1 MNSPAPNLP
10 FFSVPALFAFPVA
23 LLLFSCQESR
33 PAFFNMQPP
42 VSEPG
47 TGLKASDCGAC
58 HQNQYRDWQHST
70 HAAAYTDLQFQSEIS
85 KPGAPKELCKNCHI
99 PLGNQRESLTDGKAN
114 PTFDAALQQ
123 EGVTC
128 AACHVRTENGHSVI
142 VGSQTSTAA
151 TAVKSGTHAVVVDRA
166 YLLGRCES
174 CHQANARFTE
184 HYVCSFNTAQE
195 LRSGPFGKT
204 HTCASCHLE
213 TGTITENAIKAEP
226 DRITATDPDKFTRHV
241 FPGGGVPK
249 RFDLFPYLLTVRHD
263 TALDFELGEIVF
275 SQSDRSGQ
283 IQIPVQIRNARAGH
297 SVPTADPERFVLVR
311 VRLLDERNGELMR
324 QEYRIGQVWQWEPAK
339 KLSDNRLAPLE
350 SRRHVFLFE
359 STQSVRFIELTA
371 YHVRLTKENGRY
383 IQATAGMADPAF
395 RKDIAALD
403 RLYPFAALLWSRRLD
418 LVNGTSIEKN
428 RVERNSESSGIRGYP
443 E

>member
-1 MNSPAPNLP
+1 MKSPARYVP
-10 FFSVPALFAFPVA
+10 FFSAPVLFAFLCA
-23 LLLFSCQESR
+23 FLLFSCQESR

-42 VSEPG
+42 LSEPG
-47 TGLKASDCGAC
+47 SGLKASDCGAC
-58 HQNQYRDWQHST
+58 HQSQYRDWQHST

-85 KPGAPKELCKNCHI
+85 KPGAPEELCKNCHI
-99 PLGNQRESLTDGKAN
+99 PLGNQRETLADGKAN

-128 AACHVRTENGHSVI
+128 AACHVRTDNGQSVI
-142 VGSQTSTAA
+142 VGSEAFTAA
-151 TAVKSGTHAVVVDRA
+151 TAGKSGAHAVVVDRA

-184 HYVCSFNTAQE
+184 HYVCSFNTVQE

-213 TGTITENAIKAEP
+213 AGTITDNTIGTEP
-226 DRITATDPDKFTRHV
+226 ERITEVDSGKFTRHV

-263 TALDFELGEIVF
+263 TALDFEVGEIVF
-275 SQSDRSGQ
+275 TRAADSDQ
-283 IQIPVQIRNARAGH
+283 IRIPVQIRNARAGH

-311 VRLLDERNGELMR
+311 VRLLDEQNGELKR
-324 QEYRIGQVWQWEPAK
+324 QEHRIGQVWQWEPAK
-339 KLSDNRLAPLE
+339 KISDNRLAPLE
-350 SRRHVFLFE
+350 SRRHVFHFE
-359 STQSVRFIELTA
+359 SARSVRFIELTA

-383 IQATAGMADPAF
+383 MQATAGMADPAF
-395 RKDIAALD
+395 RKDITAIN

-418 LVNGTSIEKN
+418 LENGSSVEKD
-428 RVERNSESSGIRGYP
+428 RIERNRESTRLRGYP